1 MSVFDDTRL
10 DDPAALEASDNLLR
24 RLASAGARVR
34 AELEAAEEALA
45 KLDSDGFRPRAI
57 VAAGRD
63 ARLVRAVLEPVCP
76 VPFVAWPGPG
86 LPGWTGPLDLV
97 IVLGGATDDSD
108 AISAAG
114 EAVRRGCGLM
124 VATPEDSPV
133 AQASAGLRHAVR
145 LPSQSDDQM
154 ATAVAVLQA
163 LHQMELGPVVD
174 GKAVASMLDDVAI
187 ECSPNNDVASN
198 PAKDLALML
207 ADALPL
213 VWGGSVLAAR
223 AARRVVEA
231 LRLASGRPALA
242 ADAGHL
248 LPVLNQPPRDLFA
261 DPFDKPE
268 ELRPGLV
275 ILDDGVE
282 DAGVAEH
289 RRKLEQKAEGHDVR
303 VHVVTQANGTDF
315 ARYAALTQ
323 HGRYAAAYLGIG
335 LGRYGTPTDEELVE
349 PGNPSEDPAW

>member
-1 MSVFDDTRL
+1 V
-10 DDPAALEASDNLLR
+10 
-24 RLASAGARVR
+24 
-34 AELEAAEEALA
+34 
-45 KLDSDGFRPRAI
+45 
-57 VAAGRD
+57 D
-63 ARLVRAVLEPVCP
+63 A
-76 VPFVAWPGPG
+76 
-86 LPGWTGPLDLV
+86 
-97 IVLGGATDDSD
+97 
-108 AISAAG
+108 
-114 EAVRRGCGLM
+114 
-124 VATPEDSPV
+124 
-133 AQASAGLRHAVR
+133 
-145 LPSQSDDQM
+145 
-154 ATAVAVLQA
+154 
-163 LHQMELGPVVD
+163 
-174 GKAVASMLDDVAI
+174 KAVASMLDDVAI

-231 LRLASGRPALA
+231 LRLATGRPALA

-289 RRKLEQKAEGHDVR
+289 RRKLEEKAERHDVR
-303 VHVVTQANGTDF
+303 VHVVTQANGTDI

-335 LGRYGTPTDEELVE
+335 LGRYGTQTDEELVE
-349 PGNPSEDPAW
+349 PKNPSEDPAW

>member
-1 MSVFDDTRL
+1 MSFFDDSRL
-10 DDPAALEASDNLLR
+10 DDPAALEANDHLLR
-24 RLASAGARVR
+24 RLALAGARVR
-34 AELEAAEEALA
+34 AELDAAEEALA
-45 KLDSDGFRPRAI
+45 KVDSDGFRPRA
-57 VAAGRD
+57 VLAAGRD

-86 LPGWTGPLDLV
+86 LPGWAGPLDLV
-97 IVLGGATDDSD
+97 IVLGGSSADSD
-108 AISAAG
+108 AVSAAS
-114 EAVRRGCGLM
+114 EAERRGCGLM
-124 VATPEDSPV
+124 VACPPDSPV
-133 AQASAGLRHAVR
+133 AKASAGSRHAIR
-145 LPSQSDDQM
+145 LPSQSDDQL
-154 ATAVAVLQA
+154 AAAVAVLQG

-174 GKAVASMLDDVAI
+174 GKAVAAILDDVAI

-248 LPVLNQPPRDLFA
+248 LPVLNQPPRDVFA

-275 ILDDGVE
+275 ILDDGV
-282 DAGVAEH
+282 DDPGVTEN
-289 RRKLEQKAEGHDVR
+289 RRKLEAKAERHDVR
-303 VHVVTQANGTDF
+303 VHVVTQVNGTDI

-323 HGRYAAAYLGIG
+323 HGRFAAAYLGMG
-335 LGRYGTPTDEELVE
+335 LGRYGTPADEEPIE